1 MVFQLISCRASWQVG
16 DPQAAQWDQK
26 CDNRF
31 QFPLGNVT
39 RLPASCVI
47 SRQLV
52 TQSIIE
58 ISRAVRS
65 MEELRDKK
73 GTESSENEF
82 AADLSELGED
92 QDC

>member
-1 MVFQLISCRASWQVG
+1 M
-16 DPQAAQWDQK
+16 
-26 CDNRF
+26 
-31 QFPLGNVT
+31 
-39 RLPASCVI
+39 PASCVI

-73 GTESSENEF
+73 GTEPSENEF